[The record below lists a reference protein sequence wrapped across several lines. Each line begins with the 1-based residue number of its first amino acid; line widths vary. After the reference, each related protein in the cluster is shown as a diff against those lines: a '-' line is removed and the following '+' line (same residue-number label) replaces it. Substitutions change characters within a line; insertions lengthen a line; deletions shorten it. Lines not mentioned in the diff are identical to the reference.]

1 MGPQG
6 NPGLSGATIRDWKID
21 RARCVAI
28 PVMSDGSEGPRLEL
42 RYSRCSRGSSG
53 RRSIQTGAAL
63 GSAGVSQQAFE
74 HEMGV

>member
-42 RYSRCSRGSSG
+42 RYR
-53 RRSIQTGAAL
+53 GAAGGL
-63 GSAGVSQQAFE
+63 QVADQFKPARPSGLLA
-74 HEMGV
+74 